1 MQLDLRQSEPTEAG
15 PSTNGELMRDNL
27 GVPSD
32 GARTELFSALV
43 PPLSGAVVRVAAA
56 LIGVDEAED
65 VAQEAI
71 LRAWQAWPTLRD
83 THAVRTW
90 LLQITVNVC
99 RAWQRGHYGTHRRRS
114 GPLPTTSG
122 PLATVLQQGGPD
134 AWQHAEELDLH
145 DALAQ
150 LPDEL
155 RAIVTLRYFG
165 GLDASEIGSVLGAP
179 PATVRTC
186 LRRALGLLRTQLQP
200 SGNIPATGR
209 SSSHTD
215 PGGPNKRD
223 VAGPGVRTA
232 GSSDPRG
239 GTHAE

>member
-1 MQLDLRQSEPTEAG
+1 MH
-15 PSTNGELMRDNL
+15 
-27 GVPSD
+27 
-32 GARTELFSALV
+32 LFSALV

-56 LIGVDEAED
+56 LIGADEAED

-99 RAWQRGHYGTHRRRS
+99 RAWQRGHYGTHRQRS

-122 PLATVLQQGGPD
+122 PLPTVLQQGGPD
-134 AWQHAEELDLH
+134 AWQHAEELDLR
-145 DALAQ
+145 DALTH

-155 RAIVTLRYFG
+155 RTIVTLRYFG

-179 PATVRTC
+179 PATVRTR

-200 SGNIPATGR
+200 SEEISATGR
-209 SSSHTD
+209 SRGDT
-215 PGGPNKRD
+215 GPE
-223 VAGPGVRTA
+223 GPSGPQIVGPEIQIA
-232 GSSDPRG
+232 GSSNPRG
-239 GTHAE
+239 GSHAE

>member
-1 MQLDLRQSEPTEAG
+1 LYLGTTSE
-15 PSTNGELMRDNL
+15 D
-27 GVPSD
+27 V
-32 GARTELFSALV
+32 RTDLFSVLV
-43 PPLSGAVVRVAAA
+43 PPLSDTIVRVAAA

-90 LLQITVNVC
+90 ILQIAVNVC

-122 PLATVLQQGGPD
+122 PLPTALQQGGPD
-134 AWQHAEELDLH
+134 VWQHAEELDLR
-145 DALAQ
+145 DALMQ

-155 RAIVTLRYFG
+155 RTIVTLRYFG

-179 PATVRTC
+179 PATVRTR
-186 LRRALGLLRTQLQP
+186 LRRALGMLRTQLQP
-200 SGNIPATGR
+200 SGDIPAIGR
-209 SSSHTD
+209 SSGHTD
-215 PGGPNKRD
+215 PEDPSRRE
-223 VAGPGVRTA
+223 VAGPEIRIA

-239 GTHAE
+239 GSHAE